1 MYPPNIHQYTMM
13 YIRKP
18 IITQTQHGLIHSML
32 VKTYKSCVKICDIS
46 VSLSLFFSPV
56 LGMTISQGVMLFHL
70 ARAVKD
76 QQITVQSYSRKRL
89 RRTMQKGRWVLS
101 FFVMADAVNLPEP
114 KGLPTLLGLN
124 QKWCGIFSDCYMYT
138 GLKGGDC
145 LMDGGFIPWKKSNRD
160 ETRIV
165 YGFRLIPKMKDCDF
179 KVYLSATKRGATIR
193 NSKDCMTN
201 DKWMTFI
208 DETHFWESPFSGRG
222 FLVLGFY
229 FLR

>member
-1 MYPPNIHQYTMM
+1 MDWFIACCLRLTNHVS
-13 YIRKP
+13 RF
-18 IITQTQHGLIHSML
+18 
-32 VKTYKSCVKICDIS
+32 VIS
-46 VSLSLFFSPV
+46 QCPCLYFSPP
-56 LGMTISQGVMLFHL
+56 SL
-70 ARAVKD
+70 AWRYHRAWCSSTWLEQWRINKSRSSPTAGNVCVGPCRKD
-76 QQITVQSYSRKRL
+76 VESS
-89 RRTMQKGRWVLS
+89 V

-179 KVYLSATKRGATIR
+179 NVYLSATKRGATIR

-201 DKWMTFI
+201 DKRMTFI